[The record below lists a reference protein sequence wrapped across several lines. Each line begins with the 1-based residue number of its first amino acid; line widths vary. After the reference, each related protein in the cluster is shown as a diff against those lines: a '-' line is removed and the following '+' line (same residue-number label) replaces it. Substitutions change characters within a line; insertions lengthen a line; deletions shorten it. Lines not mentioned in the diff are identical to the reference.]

1 MVRVAAA
8 QRLQAVAAAGTR
20 VFGRLGY
27 RRTHMADVAA
37 EAGLSSGAIYTYVA
51 SKDALFHLVFA
62 WAFDEID
69 GDAADLP
76 LPTPSPDETLAL
88 IARGLG
94 RTARTPRMRDALSS
108 PVPDDVAAEVRGII
122 EERYEMV
129 ARLWPIL
136 AVIEASAIDVPGL
149 DELYFQ
155 RGRRGQLNQLA
166 RYLADRASAGALRP
180 IADAEITARVVTESI
195 AWFAWHR
202 RDSRDAAGFDE
213 DVTRATVVQFCCD
226 GLVEPEPRP

>member
-8 QRLQAVAAAGTR
+8 QRLRAVAEGGTR

-37 EAGLSSGAIYTYVA
+37 EAGLSSGAVYTYVA

-62 WAFDEID
+62 WAFDEVD
-69 GDAADLP
+69 ADAAELP
-76 LPTPSPDETLAL
+76 LQTPAAGETLAL

-94 RTARTPRMRDALSS
+94 RTARTPRMRDALKAS
-108 PVPDDVAAEVRGII
+108 PPADVPAELRAII

-136 AVIEASAIDVPGL
+136 AVIERSAIDVPGL

-155 RGRRGQLNQLA
+155 RGRQGHLDQLV
-166 RYLADRASAGALRP
+166 RYLQERSASGWLHP
-180 IADAEITARVVTESI
+180 MPDVEITARVVTESI

-202 RDSRDAAGFDE
+202 HDSRDAAHYDE
-213 DVTRATVVQFCCD
+213 SRTRATVVHFCCD
-226 GLVEPEPRP
+226 ALLERQP